1 MNNLNFIG
9 SNVLFK
15 LIFKQVFGLKSF
27 FSATNYAKAI
37 CKLGR
42 KLFFLNY
49 NFAMQILASFFFHPE
64 TSYSNNKWQIFI
76 MKHYYLTYI
85 FVTCRLL

>member
-15 LIFKQVFGLKSF
+15 LISKQVFGLKSI
-27 FSATNYAKAI
+27 FSFTNYAKAI

-42 KLFFLNY
+42 KLFFFNY
-49 NFAMQILASFFFHPE
+49 NFAMQILASFF
-64 TSYSNNKWQIFI
+64 SIQ
-76 MKHYYLTYI
+76 
-85 FVTCRLL
+85 RLLIQTISGKFSS

>member
-15 LIFKQVFGLKSF
+15 LIFKQVFGLKSI
-27 FSATNYAKAI
+27 FSSTNYAKAI

-42 KLFFLNY
+42 KLFFNY
-49 NFAMQILASFFFHPE
+49 NFAMQILASFF
-64 TSYSNNKWQIFI
+64 SIQ
-76 MKHYYLTYI
+76 
-85 FVTCRLL
+85 RLLIQTISGKFSS

>member
-15 LIFKQVFGLKSF
+15 LIFKQVFGLKSI
-27 FSATNYAKAI
+27 FSSTNYAKVI

-42 KLFFLNY
+42 KLFFNY
-49 NFAMQILASFFFHPE
+49 NFAMQILASFFF
-64 TSYSNNKWQIFI
+64 SIQ
-76 MKHYYLTYI
+76 
-85 FVTCRLL
+85 RLLIQTISGKFSS

>member
-15 LIFKQVFGLKSF
+15 LIFKQVFGLKSI
-27 FSATNYAKAI
+27 FSSTNYAKVI

-42 KLFFLNY
+42 KLFFNY
-49 NFAMQILASFFFHPE
+49 NFAMQILTSFF
-64 TSYSNNKWQIFI
+64 SIQ
-76 MKHYYLTYI
+76 
-85 FVTCRLL
+85 RLLIQTISGKFSS

>member
-15 LIFKQVFGLKSF
+15 LIFKQVFGLKSI
-27 FSATNYAKAI
+27 FSSTNYAKVI

-42 KLFFLNY
+42 KLFFNY
-49 NFAMQILASFFFHPE
+49 NFAMQILTIFF
-64 TSYSNNKWQIFI
+64 SIQ
-76 MKHYYLTYI
+76 
-85 FVTCRLL
+85 RLLIQTISGKFSS

>member
-15 LIFKQVFGLKSF
+15 LIFKQVFGLKSI
-27 FSATNYAKAI
+27 FSFTNYAKAI

-42 KLFFLNY
+42 KLFFNY
-49 NFAMQILASFFFHPE
+49 NFAMQILASFC
-64 TSYSNNKWQIFI
+64 SIQ
-76 MKHYYLTYI
+76 
-85 FVTCRLL
+85 RLLIQTISGKFSS

>member
-15 LIFKQVFGLKSF
+15 LIFKQVFGLKSI
-27 FSATNYAKAI
+27 FSSTNYAKVI

-42 KLFFLNY
+42 KLFFNY
-49 NFAMQILASFFFHPE
+49 NFAMQILASFF
-64 TSYSNNKWQIFI
+64 SIQ
-76 MKHYYLTYI
+76 
-85 FVTCRLL
+85 RLLIQTISGKFSS

>member
-15 LIFKQVFGLKSF
+15 LIFKQVFGLKSI
-27 FSATNYAKAI
+27 FSSTNYAKVI

-42 KLFFLNY
+42 KLLFNY
-49 NFAMQILASFFFHPE
+49 NFAMQILASFF
-64 TSYSNNKWQIFI
+64 SIQ
-76 MKHYYLTYI
+76 
-85 FVTCRLL
+85 RLLIQTISGEFSS

>member
-15 LIFKQVFGLKSF
+15 LKQVFGLKSI
-27 FSATNYAKAI
+27 FSSTNYAKVI

-42 KLFFLNY
+42 KLLFNY
-49 NFAMQILASFFFHPE
+49 NFAMQILASFC
-64 TSYSNNKWQIFI
+64 SIQ
-76 MKHYYLTYI
+76 
-85 FVTCRLL
+85 RLLIQTISGKFSS

>member
-15 LIFKQVFGLKSF
+15 LIFKQVFGLKSI
-27 FSATNYAKAI
+27 FSSTNYAKAI

-42 KLFFLNY
+42 KLFFFNY
-49 NFAMQILASFFFHPE
+49 NFAMQILASFFFP
-64 TSYSNNKWQIFI
+64 SRDFLFKQ
-76 MKHYYLTYI
+76 
-85 FVTCRLL
+85 

>member
-15 LIFKQVFGLKSF
+15 LIFKQVFGLKSI
-27 FSATNYAKAI
+27 FSSTNYAKAI

-42 KLFFLNY
+42 KLFFFNY
-49 NFAMQILASFFFHPE
+49 NFAMQILACFFFHPE

>member
-15 LIFKQVFGLKSF
+15 LIFKQVFGLKSI
-27 FSATNYAKAI
+27 FSSTNYAKVI

-42 KLFFLNY
+42 KLFFNY
-49 NFAMQILASFFFHPE
+49 NFAMQILASFFFPSRDFLIQ
-64 TSYSNNKWQIFI
+64 TISGKFSS
-76 MKHYYLTYI
+76 
-85 FVTCRLL
+85 

>member
-15 LIFKQVFGLKSF
+15 LIFKQVFGLKSI
-27 FSATNYAKAI
+27 FSSTNYAKAI

-42 KLFFLNY
+42 KLLFF
-49 NFAMQILASFFFHPE
+49 
-64 TSYSNNKWQIFI
+64 
-76 MKHYYLTYI
+76 
-85 FVTCRLL
+85 